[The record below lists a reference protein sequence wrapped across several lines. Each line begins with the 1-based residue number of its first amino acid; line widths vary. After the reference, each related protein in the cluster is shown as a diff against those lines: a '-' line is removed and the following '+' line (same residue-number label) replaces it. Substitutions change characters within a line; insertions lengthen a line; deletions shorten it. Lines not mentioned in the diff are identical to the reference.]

1 MENFNEVLIELL
13 KKDPRFV
20 DNENNILRSK
30 IIDAAL
36 NTDKELLSLL
46 LTNKRIKD
54 TFFSEVSGYWIFEAN
69 KFIDYIQ
76 DKNFLNDS
84 YTKYRNKI
92 GLTIDG
98 KFLNERNEV
107 ALSFPFKDCIL
118 EGGQTKQENNR
129 KEIFFNEIL
138 AQDDIDKLLAK
149 KVLTNFKRYTE
160 KGEEKVENFKR
171 DSDGTIREN
180 LIIKGNNLL
189 ALHTI
194 IDQFKGKIKLI
205 YIDPPYNTGNDEF
218 GYNDSFNHSTWL
230 TFMKNRLEVARE
242 LLREDG
248 IIFVQCDDNEQ
259 AYLKVLMDEIFGKT
273 KMGKTAK
280 TEKTEHSNF
289 IQIVEIKA
297 NEGAANEYQNP
308 FMPKVCEYGLLYAK
322 DYEVYKSNFKPF
334 WIKSNYDKAYNLII
348 LNLNENDLDRLN
360 HGKFSEEELNRIKIG
375 NFKDEFIKVYGE
387 EKLSDEELLYKFAFE
402 NSKRIF
408 RLISPKGPGSGLMK
422 TMIESKNN
430 RWSIY
435 KREKKESLYCY
446 NGSLVRFYSKN
457 IKQDEF
463 GNKIIARKLSSLWT
477 DISWTGISKEGGVK
491 LKAGKKPEKLLKRII
506 EITTK
511 KGDIVLDYHL
521 GSGTTAAVAHKLG
534 RQYIG
539 VEQLDYGENDSVTRL
554 KNVIKGDQTGIS
566 KIVNWKGGGDFIYLE
581 LAKYNQ
587 YFVDQ
592 ISNAKSTN
600 ELLKILK
607 DIQEKAFL
615 KYNVDLKELD
625 SSLDE
630 FKKLTVEQQKETLI
644 LILNKNQLYVNLSD
658 IDDLRFNISEEDK
671 KLNKKFYS
679 K

>member
-1 MENFNEVLIELL
+1 MENFNEVLIDLL

-138 AQDDIDKLLAK
+138 AQDEIDKLLAK

-171 DSDGTIREN
+171 DSDGTIRDN

-194 IDQFKGKIKLI
+194 RDQFKGKIKLI

-218 GYNDSFNHSTWL
+218 NYNDSFNHSTWL
-230 TFMKNRLEVARE
+230 TFMKNRLEIAKEV
-242 LLREDG
+242 LKEDG
-248 IIFVQCDDNEQ
+248 VIFVQCDDNEQ
-259 AYLKVLMDEIFGKT
+259 AYLKVLMDEIF
-273 KMGKTAK
+273 
-280 TEKTEHSNF
+280 ERQNF
-289 IQIVEIKA
+289 IATITTLTNRVGRNYKGIARQHDYVLAYGKSNSYKIYNLLAKNKILRYEDKIGKFDIRELRNRNILFNIDNRPNLYYPFFVNPKNPDENGFYEVSLEPKDGWIKILPKESQGIKTVWRWGKKKAEIQLNKNVVGKKMREGGFQIVEKYRDPTRMA
-297 NEGAANEYQNP
+297 RS
-308 FMPKVCEYGLLYAK
+308 V
-322 DYEVYKSNFKPF
+322 
-334 WIKSNYDKAYNLII
+334 WYDKEIR
-348 LNLNENDLDRLN
+348 NEKGTLEVKGL
-360 HGKFSEEELNRIKIG
+360 
-375 NFKDEFIKVYGE
+375 FKG
-387 EKLSDEELLYKFAFE
+387 
-402 NSKRIF
+402 KRIF
-408 RLISPKGPGSGLMK
+408 AYPKSEELIRRLIEMGAH
-422 TMIESKNN
+422 NN
-430 RWSIY
+430 
-435 KREKKESLYCY
+435 
-446 NGSLVRFYSKN
+446 
-457 IKQDEF
+457 
-463 GNKIIARKLSSLWT
+463 
-477 DISWTGISKEGGVK
+477 
-491 LKAGKKPEKLLKRII
+491 
-506 EITTK
+506 
-511 KGDIVLDYHL
+511 DIVLDFTL
-521 GSGTTAAVAHKLG
+521 GSGTTCAVAHKMKI
-534 RQYIG
+534 QYIG
-539 VEQLDYGENDSVTRL
+539 IDQMNYVESAVERL
-554 KNVIKGDQTGIS
+554 QFVIKGENSGVSQLL
-566 KIVNWKGGGDFIYLE
+566 NWKGGGDFIYLE
-581 LAKYNQ
+581 LARYNQ
-587 YFVDQ
+587 AFVDQ

-607 DIQEKAFL
+607 DIEERAFL

-625 SSLDE
+625 SSLEE
-630 FKKLTVEQQKETLI
+630 FQKLTLTEQKETLI
-644 LILNKNQLYVNLSD
+644 SILNKNQLYVNLSD
-658 IDDLRFNISEEDK
+658 IDDLRFSISEEDK

>member
-54 TFFSEVSGYWIFEAN
+54 TFFSEVSEYWIFEAN

-138 AQDDIDKLLAK
+138 AQDEIDKLLAK

-171 DSDGTIREN
+171 DSDGTIRDN
-180 LIIKGNNLL
+180 LIIKGNNLM

-194 IDQFKGKIKLI
+194 RDQFKGKIKLI

-248 IIFVQCDDNEQ
+248 VILIQCDDREMH
-259 AYLKVLMDEIFGKT
+259 YLKVLMDEIFYRD
-273 KMGKTAK
+273 
-280 TEKTEHSNF
+280 NF
-289 IQIVEIKA
+289 VITLPRRTRNSKSDV
-297 NEGAANEYQNP
+297 P
-308 FMPKVCEYGLLYAK
+308 YGISQDFDWILVYAK
-322 DYEVYKSNFKPF
+322 NGDKNNKIFKREIQRKYYKTPDFPDDE
-334 WIKSNYDKAYNLII
+334 W
-348 LNLNENDLDRLN
+348 RLN
-360 HGKFSEEELNRIKIG
+360 PLTTQKTTKERPNSDFTIVNPKTGQKFYVNKLRSWAVTKDTFPKYYKAKKIVFPGDYDFIKINQPMLRIFKSEEINKKG
-375 NFKDEFIKVYGE
+375 KNFNKTSVSSSFW
-387 EKLSDEELLYKFAFE
+387 EELIEDLFK
-402 NSKRIF
+402 NTKNQ
-408 RLISPKGPGSGLMK
+408 KGTK
-422 TMIESKNN
+422 EMIEIFGSKTFQYPKNELL
-430 RWSIY
+430 IY
-435 KREKKESLYCY
+435 DL
-446 NGSLVRFYSKN
+446 
-457 IKQDEF
+457 IKF
-463 GNKIIARKLSSLWT
+463 
-477 DISWTGISKEGGVK
+477 
-491 LKAGKKPEKLLKRII
+491 
-506 EITTK
+506 ITEDK
-511 KGDIVLDYHL
+511 DIVMDFFL
-521 GSGTTAAVAHKLG
+521 GSGTTAAVAHKMN

-539 VEQLDYGENDSVTRL
+539 IEQLDYGENDSVTRL
-554 KNVIKGDQTGIS
+554 KKVIKGDQTGIS

-581 LAKYNQ
+581 LARYNQ
-587 YFVDQ
+587 TFVDL

-607 DIQEKAFL
+607 DIEEKAFL

-625 SSLDE
+625 SSLEE
-630 FKKLTVEQQKETLI
+630 FKRLTLEQQKETLI

-679 K
+679 

>member
-36 NTDKELLSLL
+36 TTDKELLSLL

-118 EGGQTKQENNR
+118 EGGQTKQESNR

-138 AQDDIDKLLAK
+138 AQDEIDKLLAK

-160 KGEEKVENFKR
+160 KGEEKVENLKR
-171 DSDGTIREN
+171 DSDGTIRDN

-194 IDQFKGKIKLI
+194 RDQFKGKIKLI

-248 IIFVQCDDNEQ
+248 VIFISIADKEL
-259 AYLKVLMDEIFGKT
+259 AYLKILLDEVFDN
-273 KMGKTAK
+273 
-280 TEKTEHSNF
+280 NF
-289 IQIVEIKA
+289 IQTVAIKRATTAGFKAINLCPVTTKEFLLIYSKIRTKNTLNPVYVEVNNLENYDTFIENINENPKKWKFKSLHEVFYDSIKVKNSTEA
-297 NEGAANEYQNP
+297 YQKLGSNWKLQRDAFEYDFKLAHSEAIISFRDVHKP
-308 FMPKVCEYGLLYAK
+308 
-322 DYEVYKSNFKPF
+322 SNNINKLM
-334 WIKSNYDKAYNLII
+334 IKS
-348 LNLNENDLDRLN
+348 R
-360 HGKFSEEELNRIKIG
+360 
-375 NFKDEFIKVYGE
+375 
-387 EKLSDEELLYKFAFE
+387 E
-402 NSKRIF
+402 NSNEVFIF
-408 RLISPKGPGSGLMK
+408 ERKNKDNMYFLKGRSITFL
-422 TMIESKNN
+422 KNK
-430 RWSIY
+430 I
-435 KREKKESLYCY
+435 
-446 NGSLVRFYSKN
+446 KN
-457 IKQDEF
+457 IDGKNAPAEILTDM
-463 GNKIIARKLSSLWT
+463 WY
-477 DISWTGISKEGGVK
+477 DISWDGIAKEGGVI
-491 LKAGKKPEKLLKRII
+491 LKNGKKPEKLIKRII
-506 EITTK
+506 DLTFK
-511 KGDIVLDYHL
+511 KGEKGIVLDYHM
-521 GSGTTAAVAHKLG
+521 GSGTACAVAHKMGL
-534 RQYIG
+534 QYIG
-539 VEQLDYGENDSVTRL
+539 IEQLDYGENDSVTRL

-581 LAKYNQ
+581 LARYNQ
-587 YFVDQ
+587 TFVDL

-607 DIQEKAFL
+607 DIEEKAFL

-625 SSLDE
+625 SSLEE

-658 IDDLRFNISEEDK
+658 INDLRFNISEEDK

-679 K
+679 